1 MITTRIAPR
10 RRQPMPALRVPTQNT
25 SVVLG
30 RTSGVAPK
38 ASAASLAL
46 AVVPAGVSDVPMLP
60 TQRCERPPSLKRLSA
75 LPEERR
81 FPMTLDLSRQEVRLP
96 FGVPRFV
103 NAATLKAIAG
113 APFAQLLRKTG
124 SAWAFVADHTRIDL
138 TDSSQEFRLGRL
150 TIFS

>member
-1 MITTRIAPR
+1 MMTTRIAPR
-10 RRQPMPALRVPTQNT
+10 RRQTMPALRIPTRNT
-25 SVVLG
+25 AVVLG
-30 RTSGVAPK
+30 RMTGLVPK

-46 AVVPAGVSDVPMLP
+46 AATPATTGEVPALP
-60 TQRCERPPSLKRLSA
+60 TQRSQRPRSLKRVDE

-124 SAWAFVADHTRIDL
+124 SAWAFVADHTTIDL